1 MLLGGAAVNA
11 LAFSGSNYLFSML
24 RSSGLD
30 EERKRHD
37 KAVEQLQA
45 AQAEW
50 SKQRTERLDWINE
63 ELRRQGHAVQTFHD
77 VDMAIREYARV
88 TGQNLGLL
96 DPEPQLPDFYTPS
109 NGQKDRE
116 IAFIVLGMA
125 ATGLVAYKISKK
137 STKWSELTVPDCI
150 GSSSP
155 YGRYDISSEAD
166 NFPHLLYLM
175 GLPEELYLNR
185 RGWCTYALGY

>member
-24 RSSGLD
+24 RSSGVD
-30 EERKRHD
+30 EERRRHD

-45 AQAEW
+45 AHEQW

-88 TGQNLGLL
+88 TGHNLDNTFGVMGS
-96 DPEPQLPDFYTPS
+96 EPQITDFYTPS
-109 NGQKDRE
+109 GDQKNRE
-116 IAFIVLGMA
+116 IAFVVV
-125 ATGLVAYKISKK
+125 GLRQPPQDSWSSGPHNDRYC
-137 STKWSELTVPDCI
+137 TKVPRALARWWKDHGEVCAQ
-150 GSSSP
+150 SV
-155 YGRYDISSEAD
+155 GRPD
-166 NFPHLLYLM
+166 
-175 GLPEELYLNR
+175 
-185 RGWCTYALGY
+185 